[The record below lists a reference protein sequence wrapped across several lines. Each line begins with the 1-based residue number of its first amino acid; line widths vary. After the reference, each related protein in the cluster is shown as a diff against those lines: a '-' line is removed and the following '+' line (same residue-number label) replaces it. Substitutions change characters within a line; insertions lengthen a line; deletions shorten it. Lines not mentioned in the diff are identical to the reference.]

1 MPLEFLSLI
10 IIIIIIIIII
20 VINSKIMK
28 NEIEKGNC

>member
-1 MPLEFLSLI
+1 MPLEFLSL
-10 IIIIIIIIII
+10 IIIIII

>member
-1 MPLEFLSLI
+1 MPLEFLSL
-10 IIIIIIIIII
+10 IIIIIIII

>member
-1 MPLEFLSLI
+1 MPLEFLSL
-10 IIIIIIIIII
+10 IIIIIII